1 MPVTTERSITSVAR
15 RSQIVKAAIEV
26 IAEVGYPRTS
36 FARIAEH
43 AGLSSTRLISY
54 HFADKHDLN
63 QAIVEDVMTAIGTA
77 VGNRVGA
84 EQSASGMLRAYI
96 EGVVEFVA
104 ANRSRMK
111 ALMELLLNGAMA
123 YGPSEDAE
131 VVSHVEEILR
141 LGQQRGEFR
150 AFDPRIIGDTVQRS
164 LDGLPFL
171 LDSVPDLDPKAYARE
186 LVTLFEL
193 GTQLRPSDE

>member
-1 MPVTTERSITSVAR
+1 MSVTDARSITSVAR
-15 RSQIVKAAIEV
+15 RSQIVNAAIEV

-54 HFADKHDLN
+54 HFADKRDLN
-63 QAIVEDVMTAIGTA
+63 QAIVEDVMTAIGAA
-77 VGNRVGA
+77 VGERVGA

-123 YGPSEDAE
+123 YGPSEDAA
-131 VVSHVEEILR
+131 VVSHIEQILR

-150 AFDPRIIGDTVQRS
+150 AFDPRIIAATVQRS

-171 LDSVPDLDPKAYARE
+171 LDSMPDLDPKAYAQE

-193 GTQLRPSDE
+193 GTHRRPDDE